1 MINSD
6 RIHVAMT
13 KTCGPVATL
22 ACQSNT
28 FKQTKKQITLP
39 SLCLSVSLAPT
50 RQLAHCCLLHCYP
63 SLTHAHHVVND
74 QRCPTAYMLL
84 IRSSSTARSTC
95 TSTDYALFFIFVFNK
110 DVALAV
116 KCHHSSAHFRHRN
129 VYLIRVDHLPLGK
142 L

>member
-28 FKQTKKQITLP
+28 FKQTKMQI
-39 SLCLSVSLAPT
+39 SLSLAVSLLLSCTNTTT
-50 RQLAHCCLLHCYP
+50 RTLLLLHY
-63 SLTHAHHVVND
+63 SLLSHADLAANHR
-74 QRCPTAYMLL
+74 RCPTAHTLCQ
-84 IRSSSTARSTC
+84 RSCYTES
-95 TSTDYALFFIFVFNK
+95 FFIFIFVFNK
-110 DVALAV
+110 EVALAV
-116 KCHHSSAHFRHRN
+116 KCCHSSAHFRHRN